1 MMGKLMRTAITKQK
15 RFYIDRLLQT
25 GLFHD
30 SATLQQWTVSELQSE
45 YEQYGMRKK
54 KRGNEHGPKS
64 S

>member
-30 SATLQQWTVSELQSE
+30 SAALQQWTVSELQSE
-45 YEQYGMRKK
+45 YERYRMRLK

>member
-1 MMGKLMRTAITKQK
+1 MGKLMRTAITKQK

-30 SATLQQWTVSELQSE
+30 SAALQQWTVSELQSE
-45 YEQYGMRKK
+45 YERYGMRTK